1 MNLKEMA
8 GRRAV
13 EYVEEGM
20 VIGLGTGSTAAYAI
34 KALGERVAEGLQIQA
49 ISTSEASTQLAT
61 QLGIAMKSFE
71 DETVLDLTIDGADE
85 VDPNLNLIKGL
96 GGALLREKIV
106 AAATT
111 LQIIIVDTSK
121 LVNRLGTRSPLPVE
135 VVPFGWPL
143 AQRHLIEQDLRAE
156 LRKEA
161 GGDEPIVTDNGNFIL
176 DCHFPDGID
185 DAAGTE
191 RRINAVPSVVEN
203 GLFVGLTDL
212 VIVAEESGNCRII
225 ERT

>member
-143 AQRHLIEQDLRAE
+143 AQRHLIQQDLRAE

-176 DCHFPDGID
+176 LLLISSMQQFILLRG
-185 DAAGTE
+185 
-191 RRINAVPSVVEN
+191 VP
-203 GLFVGLTDL
+203 
-212 VIVAEESGNCRII
+212 
-225 ERT
+225 